1 MDIKELQDYWDG
13 MLIGLY
19 GKHIKTA
26 MMPVRLIKDFRPD
39 LVINNHI
46 TDGGWDWF
54 NSLELRRCRDI
65 HRSGELRF
73 CMMTSKVDDFIG
85 AHSMPLLLALID
97 RKTDNADILKNIRF
111 FKWFR
116 LNHKNKASERNKR
129 IAAGAREYRETN
141 GSGRRFQLRTREND
155 KRRDWNTVK

>member
-39 LVINNHI
+39 LVTNNHI

-54 NSLELRRCRDI
+54 NSLKLRRCRDI

-73 CMMTSKVDDFIG
+73 CMMSSKIDDFIG

-111 FKWFR
+111 
-116 LNHKNKASERNKR
+116 LNGFALIIKTKPAKETSALRQELESTGKQM
-129 IAAGAREYRETN
+129 ALEGAF
-141 GSGRRFQLRTREND
+141 S
-155 KRRDWNTVK
+155 

>member
-1 MDIKELQDYWDG
+1 MDIKELQDYWDQ

-19 GKHIKTA
+19 GKRAKA
-26 MMPVRLIKDFRPD
+26 SMMPIMLIKKFRPD
-39 LVINNHI
+39 LGDSNRI
-46 TDGGWDWF
+46 TDDGWDWF

-65 HRSGELRF
+65 HSSGKLKF
-73 CMMTSKVDDFIG
+73 CMVGSRVDDFIG

-116 LNHKNKASERNKR
+116 LNHKNKASARRKNL
-129 IAAGAREYRETN
+129 AQGAREYRAKN

-155 KRRDWNTVK
+155 KRTDWNTVK

>member
-1 MDIKELQDYWDG
+1 MDIQELQDYWDG

-19 GKHIKTA
+19 GKNVKA
-26 MMPVRLIKDFRPD
+26 SFMPRKLIQQFRPD
-39 LVINNHI
+39 LTKNLWV
-46 TDGGWDWF
+46 TDDGWDWF
-54 NSLELRRCRDI
+54 NSLELKRCRDVGAD
-65 HRSGELRF
+65 GELRF
-73 CMMTSKVDDFIG
+73 CMISSRVDDFIG

-97 RKTDNADILKNIRF
+97 RKTDNDYILKNIRF

-116 LNHKNKASERNKR
+116 LNHKKKTSARNKR
-129 IAAGAREYRETN
+129 IATGAREYRETN